1 MTAVSGNQIQVALD
15 NEAGG
20 GGQTWIPY
28 ESFLSN
34 SFYCMPD
41 VGDTVFIYYENNG
54 NIVCLGSKHTNT
66 DQPDF
71 SKPNENVFTNK
82 NKMIKHEEKA
92 LKITATRDLCDAE
105 SEQEISI
112 IMSDEDGITI
122 NSGRDITITSD
133 ENIVLGAKT
142 PRDADELY
150 RSGKEKLGA
159 RRDASREEYV
169 ASAGILDYAGLVGDH
184 VGWSAACT

>member
-1 MTAVSGNQIQVALD
+1 
-15 NEAGG
+15 
-20 GGQTWIPY
+20 
-28 ESFLSN
+28 
-34 SFYCMPD
+34 
-41 VGDTVFIYYENNG
+41 
-54 NIVCLGSKHTNT
+54 
-66 DQPDF
+66 
-71 SKPNENVFTNK
+71 
-82 NKMIKHEEKA
+82 MIKHEEKA

-150 RSGKEKLGA
+150 RSGKE
-159 RRDASREEYV
+159 R
-169 ASAGILDYAGLVGDH
+169 
-184 VGWSAACT
+184 

>member
-1 MTAVSGNQIQVALD
+1 
-15 NEAGG
+15 
-20 GGQTWIPY
+20 
-28 ESFLSN
+28 
-34 SFYCMPD
+34 
-41 VGDTVFIYYENNG
+41 
-54 NIVCLGSKHTNT
+54 
-66 DQPDF
+66 
-71 SKPNENVFTNK
+71 
-82 NKMIKHEEKA
+82 
-92 LKITATRDLCDAE
+92 
-105 SEQEISI
+105 
-112 IMSDEDGITI
+112 MSDEDGITI